1 MEPQVER
8 ALRDLVDAVAGSQ
21 AVARARQARETVE
34 NREAARIMLRD
45 LENLQEQ
52 ILERTRRGENVPE
65 ELAARYR
72 QVAEFAAYNPY
83 VRELL
88 QAQAELAQMLDAIQR
103 AVLEAAG
110 LAKAAPDAAVSSGEA
125 AAAGPS
131 GAPGQPGSD
140 QAPPTPRV
148 DTVRS
153 RLWVPGQG
161 RV

>member
-1 MEPQVER
+1 MEPRVER
-8 ALRDLVDAVAGSQ
+8 ALRDLQEAVAGSE
-21 AVARARQARETVE
+21 AVARARQARENVE

-45 LENLQEQ
+45 LENLQGQ
-52 ILERTRRGENVPE
+52 ILERARRGENVPE
-65 ELAARYR
+65 ELAARYQ

-110 LAKAAPDAAVSSGEA
+110 LAPAAPDAAASSGEA
-125 AAAGPS
+125 EEAVPS
-131 GAPGQPGSD
+131 GAAGQPGSD
-140 QAPPTPRV
+140 QTPPSPRV
-148 DTVRS
+148 DAVRS

-161 RV
+161 TA